1 MRSRTDEEVRNCI
14 NMLLHFVGSKRKI
27 DLFMAHLYAATQMS
41 HPQEFVCPVS
51 LSLMRDPVVGPDGHT
66 YERHAITAW
75 LSTNPVSPMT
85 REPMTIGQLKPNY
98 ALRASIERYVSGGT
112 IPMVSTISLPAAATG
127 EILLIAVIDTS
138 GSMAESAT
146 QDSDAEGLNFTRL
159 QLVKHS
165 LHTVAGICATVPGT
179 QLALINF
186 DSAARRALPTT
197 PVTSTT
203 LPHIDAAID
212 QLNAGGATNVWDGLR
227 VALDEIRGVRM
238 GNPNLPVHIL
248 LLTDGEPTQSM
259 IPPQGIQGALRAS
272 LSSLQNVS
280 VSSFGFGYSLDSDLL
295 VQLSEVGKG
304 IFGYIPDC
312 SMVATVF
319 INYCSDRLSKADKQ
333 SLTAEEQDLM
343 TMVVEVLKGVT
354 KANRHVNWG
363 PIVDALSLSTCP
375 LAQALLEDI
384 DHASEHKGQLTKAL
398 SRDDWFRSW
407 GYNHI
412 LAYRR
417 ALEQT
422 VCVNFKDQ
430 AVQRF
435 SSLRFKE
442 IQSEGNA
449 IFAQLP
455 PPIPQGHTAAS
466 LATTNFSMTIFN
478 TADGGCF
485 SGDNTVRMADDS
497 FIFVHQILKGD
508 LVWTPEGPATVVAV
522 IKRRVG
528 RPIKMCKFPGG
539 LLITPW
545 HPVRASGDKSWV
557 FPCLWLGKVD
567 HYRME
572 CFYDFV
578 LDKHHVV
585 EINATEVLTLG
596 HGFQE
601 PVAKHEYYGTTAVL
615 NDLRKEEGWAKGFVE
630 L

>member
-1 MRSRTDEEVRNCI
+1 M
-14 NMLLHFVGSKRKI
+14 
-27 DLFMAHLYAATQMS
+27 
-41 HPQEFVCPVS
+41 
-51 LSLMRDPVVGPDGHT
+51 SLMRDPVVGPDGHT
-66 YERHAITAW
+66 YERQAITAW
-75 LSTNPVSPMT
+75 LATNPVSPMT
-85 REPMTIGQLKPNY
+85 REPMALHQLKPNY
-98 ALRASIERYVSGGT
+98 ALRASIERYIAGT
-112 IPMVSTISLPAAATG
+112 PVPILSTISLAAQDN

-138 GSMAESAT
+138 GSMAEFAT

-186 DSAARRALPTT
+186 DSAARRVLPTT
-197 PVTSTT
+197 PVTPTT
-203 LPHIDAAID
+203 LSTIDRAID

-227 VALDEIRGVRM
+227 VALEEIRGIRSIK
-238 GNPNLPVHIL
+238 PSLQVHIL
-248 LLTDGEPTQSM
+248 LLTDGEPTLSM

-272 LSSLQNVS
+272 LSALQNVS

-319 INYCSDRLSKADKQ
+319 INYCSDLLSPKEDKQ
-333 SLTAEEQDLM
+333 ALTAEEQDLI
-343 TMVVEVLKGVT
+343 TMVSEVLKGIT
-354 KANRHVNWG
+354 KTNRLVDWS
-363 PIVDALSLSTCP
+363 PIQEALRNNNSS

-384 DHASEHKGQLTKAL
+384 EHESEHKGQLTKAL

-417 ALEQT
+417 ALEQK

-442 IQSEGNA
+442 VQSEGNA

-466 LATTNFSMTIFN
+466 FATTNFSMTIFN

-497 FIFVHQILKGD
+497 FVFVHQVIKGD
-508 LVWTPEGPATVVAV
+508 LVWTPSGPATVVAV
-522 IKRRVG
+522 VKRRVG
-528 RPIKMCKFPGG
+528 RSIKMCKFPGG

-545 HPVRASGDKSWV
+545 HPVRPSGALPWV
-557 FPCLWLGKVD
+557 FPCLWLGKIE

-601 PVAKHEYYGTTAVL
+601 PVAKHEYYGTQAVI
-615 NDLRKEEGWAKGFVE
+615 NDLQKEEGWSKGFVE
-630 L
+630 LSKNR